1 VLVVGVDPG
10 TATTGYA
17 LVAEDAEGE
26 IRLVR
31 YGVIETRAGEPM
43 PLRLLSIHAD
53 LSALIR
59 ETGPEAMAVE
69 ELFFSRNVTTALTV
83 GQARGVILLA
93 AAQAGLPVFEYKPA
107 EVKQALV
114 GYGGASKTQMQEM
127 VRMMLDLADVPRPD
141 DAADA
146 IAVAI
151 CHLHSHRLRQ
161 LMNTGTASVLRGS

>member
-1 VLVVGVDPG
+1 MLVVGVDPG

-59 ETGPEAMAVE
+59 ETGPEVMAVE

-83 GQARGVILLA
+83 GQARGVVLLA

-107 EVKQALV
+107 QVKQALV

-127 VRMMLDLADVPRPD
+127 VRMMLGLAEIPRPD

-146 IAVAI
+146 IAVGI
-151 CHLHSHRLRQ
+151 CHLHSQRLQQ
-161 LMNTGTASVLRGS
+161 LINTEIASVLRGS

>member
-1 VLVVGVDPG
+1 VLFAPKLHRYCVGVDPG

-17 LVAEDAEGE
+17 LVAEDEEGNV
-26 IRLVR
+26 RLDC

-43 PLRLLSIHAD
+43 PVRLQSIHAE

-83 GQARGVILLA
+83 GQARGVVLLA

-127 VRMMLDLADVPRPD
+127 VRMMLGLAEVPRPD

-161 LMNTGTASVLRGS
+161 LIAAE